1 MQRFLGCRMLIL
13 AALAWPGAAHAAGQ
27 APDGN
32 LNASGAPT
40 ANELA
45 PITGASAL
53 GSAAGFVRLAYPV
66 AVAASGP
73 DIYIADSGLNRIF
86 RYDRASQTLQPFA
99 GLQARQDT
107 RLAMGAD
114 LSLYV
119 LESLDRRIAH
129 YSRNGTLLRTYADDA
144 NLGRPVAFAVDEASG
159 KLWVADGLY
168 NQLVVFNMRG
178 RIAEVVRL
186 PAQMLSIGDLAFGR
200 GIIHVLDTGNGQ
212 VLSLSPDGR
221 LVSMMGRDSLK
232 QPVALAADRQ
242 GRLYVA
248 DIGSRRIHAFA
259 TDGQPQLLPVHINA
273 QGGIAIDEGRLYV
286 ADPLQ
291 ARIRVILIM
300 GGG

>member
-1 MQRFLGCRMLIL
+1 MITCCRMLIL
-13 AALAWPGAAHAAGQ
+13 AALVWSGTGHAAGQ
-27 APDGN
+27 ASDGD
-32 LNASGAPT
+32 LNAPGILS

-45 PITGASAL
+45 PITGATAL
-53 GSAAGFVRLAYPV
+53 GASPGFVRLAYPV
-66 AVAASGP
+66 AIAASGP
-73 DIYIADSGLNRIF
+73 DVYIADSGLNRIF
-86 RYDRASQTLQPFA
+86 RYDRASQTLQSFA

-107 RLAMGAD
+107 RLALGAD

-119 LESLDRRIAH
+119 LEGLNRRIAQ
-129 YSRNGTLLRTYADDA
+129 YSRNGTLVRIYADDA
-144 NLGRPVAFAVDEASG
+144 NLGRPVAFAVDEVSG

-186 PAQMLSIGDLAFGR
+186 PAQTLSIGDMAIGR
-200 GIIHVLDTGNGQ
+200 GIIHVLDTGSAQ

-221 LVSMMGRDSLK
+221 LVSMTGRDSLK

-248 DIGSRRIHAFA
+248 DMGSRRIHVF
-259 TDGQPQLLPVHINA
+259 TPDGQTHLLPVHINV
-273 QGGIAIDEGRLYV
+273 QGGIAVDEGRLYV
-286 ADPLQ
+286 ADPMQ
-291 ARIRVILIM
+291 ARVRMILVM